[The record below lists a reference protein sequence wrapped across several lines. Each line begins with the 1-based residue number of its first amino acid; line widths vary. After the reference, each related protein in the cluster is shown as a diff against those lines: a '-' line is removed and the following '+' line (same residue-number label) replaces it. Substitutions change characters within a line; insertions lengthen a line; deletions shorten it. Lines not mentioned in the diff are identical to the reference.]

1 MTRTATNKPL
11 LDKTDALIS
20 HTELDL
26 YATDEQNDVTLN
38 ICQWICSCFYT
49 YISVTTARMKVN
61 NTCCE
66 LSCNERQEVKW
77 PQKVNTASCIWK
89 IGWRRSF
96 HTFNQWSR
104 SSSLVWQRAAALP
117 CYGWRRILFVLTCRY
132 VSWLKVACSHGKA
145 RIRAMNPLPHKERGS
160 LSLFLW
166 DKYCLSCYFWLNTY
180 DTQAGQVYR
189 LRESVTCS
197 GFNICRQ
204 LHSSKVHWT
213 FNYR

>member
-104 SSSLVWQRAAALP
+104 SSSLVWQRAAVALLWLEKDSL
-117 CYGWRRILFVLTCRY
+117 CVDMQICKLTESRLF
-132 VSWLKVACSHGKA
+132 SWKSTNTSNEPITTQRA
-145 RIRAMNPLPHKERGS
+145 R
-160 LSLFLW
+160 LF
-166 DKYCLSCYFWLNTY
+166 KFI
-180 DTQAGQVYR
+180 
-189 LRESVTCS
+189 SV
-197 GFNICRQ
+197 G
-204 LHSSKVHWT
+204 
-213 FNYR
+213 